1 MKPNKTC
8 AIIADIK
15 KRNGLYPLTAKRPV
29 SLLPFNGMYRM
40 IDFNLSNMKD
50 ANINSIFMIFNQG
63 MTKSVIDHISG
74 GKEWNLNNL
83 PNRSFMHFY
92 QEDNGDDDEH
102 YYDAIIEY
110 IKKSDSEFTLFMGNK
125 MLCNI
130 DLNKVLDVHKT
141 HKKDITVVYKKIES
155 HRVTTDDIVFELDS
169 NDIVTNSSTFS
180 PETFVNETANMYL
193 NVAVVNSEWLVN
205 ELTKWREND
214 DVVRVEDVI
223 RETLQSNKTWGYEYT
238 GYLSNIHNIKAYY
251 DANMSM
257 LDSDKYLSLVEPSKK
272 IYMKNINE
280 VPTYHSASS
289 EVNNSQIAAGCL
301 IYGEVTHSILSR
313 GTKISEGAEI
323 SHSITMSKSLIK
335 EDAVVQYA
343 ILDKN
348 VVIESGVKV
357 IGTKENPIVIK
368 KNAHITEDMIQ
379 IGESVDE
386 RLILHSGM

>member
-15 KRNGLYPLTAKRPV
+15 KRDGLYPLTAKRPV

-141 HKKDITVVYKKIES
+141 HKKDITVVYKEIES

-193 NVAVVNSEWLVN
+193 NVAVV
-205 ELTKWREND
+205 
-214 DVVRVEDVI
+214 
-223 RETLQSNKTWGYEYT
+223 
-238 GYLSNIHNIKAYY
+238 
-251 DANMSM
+251 
-257 LDSDKYLSLVEPSKK
+257 DSDKYLSLVEPSKK

-280 VPTYHSASS
+280 VPTYHAASS

-313 GTKISEGAEI
+313 GTKVSEGAEI

>member
-15 KRNGLYPLTAKRPV
+15 KRDGLFPLTAKRPV

-110 IKKSDSEFTLFMGNK
+110 IKKSDSEFTFFMGNK

-141 HKKDITVVYKKIES
+141 HKKDITVIYKEIES

-301 IYGEVTHSILSR
+301 IYGEVVHSILSR
-313 GTKISEGAEI
+313 GTKVSEGAEI

-348 VVIESGVKV
+348 VLIESGIKV